1 LQAEFSESERKNNL
15 KVKIMTVKKF
25 YIGLSVSIITFIIGF
40 IMINNNF
47 GKLSLLGF
55 GGYALCAVSLIV
67 LLSTFVV
74 AIVLNGEEKN
84 K

>member
-1 LQAEFSESERKNNL
+1 
-15 KVKIMTVKKF
+15 MTVKKF
-25 YIGLSVSIITFIIGF
+25 YTGLIASVFIFIIGF
-40 IMINNNF
+40 VMVNNNF
-47 GKLSLLGF
+47 GKLSVLGF

-67 LLSTFVV
+67 LLSTFVA

>member
-1 LQAEFSESERKNNL
+1 M
-15 KVKIMTVKKF
+15 ITVKKF
-25 YIGLSVSIITFIIGF
+25 YTGLIASVFIFIIGF
-40 IMINNNF
+40 VMVNNNF
-47 GKLSLLGF
+47 GKLSVLGF

-67 LLSTFVV
+67 LLSTFVA

>member
-1 LQAEFSESERKNNL
+1 MQAELSESERKNNGR
-15 KVKIMTVKKF
+15 VNMMTVKKF
-25 YIGLSVSIITFIIGF
+25 YTGLIASVFIFIIGF
-40 IMINNNF
+40 VMVNNNF
-47 GKLSLLGF
+47 GKLSVLGF

-67 LLSTFVV
+67 LLSTFVA